1 MRSPV
6 FLKPLAVGCMMNII
20 QQVTG
25 ITARVSKNSKKKI
38 VSNIDVAESL
48 FFNKFVPPM
57 KAILFY
63 STTMF
68 TQAGMENPKM
78 GTAILGGIT
87 TFVSILTIVV
97 IDRFGRKVLMLGSI
111 TGQLIASV
119 VIGGVLVSMK
129 NLEND
134 PEVLSI
140 VSVVFI
146 YIFVISFQLGVAPI
160 PSFISAELFEVS
172 ER

>member
-1 MRSPV
+1 
-6 FLKPLAVGCMMNII
+6 
-20 QQVTG
+20 
-25 ITARVSKNSKKKI
+25 
-38 VSNIDVAESL
+38 
-48 FFNKFVPPM
+48 
-57 KAILFY
+57 
-63 STTMF
+63 MF

-87 TFVSILTIVV
+87 TFTCIITCIV
-97 IDRFGRKVLMLGSI
+97 IDRLGRKILMLGSI

-119 VIGGVLVSMK
+119 TIGGVLVTMQ
-129 NLEND
+129 NLENS

-146 YIFVISFQLGVAPI
+146 YVFVISFQFGVAPI
-160 PSFISAELFEVS
+160 PSFVASEIFEVS

>member
-1 MRSPV
+1 
-6 FLKPLAVGCMMNII
+6 
-20 QQVTG
+20 
-25 ITARVSKNSKKKI
+25 
-38 VSNIDVAESL
+38 
-48 FFNKFVPPM
+48 
-57 KAILFY
+57 
-63 STTMF
+63 MF

-87 TFVSILTIVV
+87 TFTCIITCIV
-97 IDRFGRKVLMLGSI
+97 IDRLGRKILMLGSI

-119 VIGGVLVSMK
+119 TIGGVLVTMQ
-129 NLEND
+129 NLENS

-146 YIFVISFQLGVAPI
+146 YVFVISFQFGVAPI
-160 PSFISAELFEVS
+160 PSFVAAELFEVS

>member
-1 MRSPV
+1 
-6 FLKPLAVGCMMNII
+6 
-20 QQVTG
+20 
-25 ITARVSKNSKKKI
+25 
-38 VSNIDVAESL
+38 
-48 FFNKFVPPM
+48 M

-78 GTAILGGIT
+78 GTAILGGVT
-87 TFVSILTIVV
+87 TFVCILTIVV

-146 YIFVISFQLGVAPI
+146 YIFVISFQLGVASI

>member
-25 ITARVSKNSKKKI
+25 ITARVSKNSEKL
-38 VSNIDVAESL
+38 SQTLMLPNL
-48 FFNKFVPPM
+48 FFYKFVPPM

-129 NLEND
+129 NLENN